1 MGPLRSL
8 PLKSNKD
15 KKREFFKKRLRA
27 SFLKKRPRQL
37 TRKKFL
43 KSIRP
48 SSLNLKLPE
57 SLRKLS
63 KPSSERSKSIKKRV
77 KRPVKR
83 LIPLPRK
90 LRSSSPLL
98 SRRRRLTLKIEKLPS
113 LPRLKLLPLRLLN
126 WRPPLRRQPRRLL
139 ILEKKLK
146 RKFMRPT
153 LLLLKEKSSRH
164 PLRLWL
170 LLRNLRF
177 KNRLIRSP
185 LTSLPSR
192 RMLRLTLLRERR
204 LSLKRPLLEL
214 S

>member
-57 SLRKLS
+57 SPRKLMSKSASLSRRLRLRNTSKLLSKIRLPPLRSKLLALSNRLS

-98 SRRRRLTLKIEKLPS
+98 SSRRRLTLKIEKLPS
-113 LPRLKLLPLRLLN
+113 LPRLKLLPLRLL
-126 WRPPLRRQPRRLL
+126 
-139 ILEKKLK
+139 
-146 RKFMRPT
+146 
-153 LLLLKEKSSRH
+153 
-164 PLRLWL
+164 
-170 LLRNLRF
+170 
-177 KNRLIRSP
+177 
-185 LTSLPSR
+185 
-192 RMLRLTLLRERR
+192 
-204 LSLKRPLLEL
+204 
-214 S
+214 